1 MRYGI
6 SALAVCAALMLM
18 GASGFM
24 NFLFWLGQGQTER
37 ESHILGSV
45 SVAFDIFKSVL
56 PFCIAWAWG
65 LRKRAY
71 VVVGSVLFTLFFC
84 FSLMSA
90 LGFAAGNRG
99 FVTGGR
105 EALSMRLE
113 AAMGELEA
121 ARAQLKT
128 LPPHR
133 VALVI
138 EEEIRGM
145 QKDRFWSG
153 SQECSDPSGKEARDF
168 CKRLSDRRTELAAA
182 VASDRL
188 SLRVQQLS
196 REAEGLKERGA
207 GQDKDPQAVMLSVL
221 SGLDVE
227 NAKKAII
234 VFVAVLVELGAA
246 FGLFLATGHSFTHI
260 PLAMPAKASSNT
272 AGENAA
278 PLPPQASRAV
288 LTKPREPVQPLR
300 LQLSKDGGLII
311 DQRAGKT

>member
-1 MRYGI
+1 MRYLI
-6 SALAVCAALMLM
+6 SVAALVAALMLM
-18 GASGFM
+18 GASGLM

-56 PFCIAWAWG
+56 PFSIAWAWG

-71 VVVGSVLFTLFFC
+71 VIVGSVLFALFFC

-113 AAMGELEA
+113 ATLSELEA
-121 ARAQLKT
+121 AKAQLKT

-133 VALVI
+133 VASVI
-138 EEEIRGM
+138 EEEIAGM

-153 SQECSDPSGKEARDF
+153 SQHCDDPSGKEARDF
-168 CKRLSDRRTELAAA
+168 CKRLSDRRAELASA
-182 VASDRL
+182 VAGDRL
-188 SLRVQQLS
+188 GRRVAQLS

-207 GQDKDPQAVMLSVL
+207 GQDKDPQALMLSVL

-227 NAKKAII
+227 NAKRAII

-246 FGLFLATGHSFTHI
+246 FGLFLATGHSFSHI
-260 PLAMPAKASSNT
+260 PSVAFANPSSKPA
-272 AGENAA
+272 GGDAA
-278 PLPPQASRAV
+278 VPPVQVSRPV
-288 LTKPREPVQPLR
+288 LTKAAKAVQPLR
-300 LQLSKDGGLII
+300 LQLSKDGGVVI
-311 DQRAGKT
+311 DRRAKKA